1 MPFAAFAT
9 PRVALPVL
17 VAVLFGTICALL
29 VAAPSAHAQ
38 TLSYTAQFAVD
49 DVDPWGGSGVDRASE
64 LYEVSWNENG
74 YAADKESLGGAE
86 FGGHIGGATSGR
98 LGIEFGY
105 DASAGTLDIDYPAL
119 VDVTYPEDETY
130 FPGDTIR
137 ISTVNRS
144 SAGSFDFHP
153 GAQDYT
159 VTGGLALA
167 ASASAELCFVSC
179 FGSFDLFPS
188 ISAPYTTLDIVDAH
202 ANAGQYGDIWDPPL
216 GASSAHVSGDV
227 NLSKPD
233 VSLDVADQGRMMA
246 ASSASFSSLELDVD
260 AFSRYPFGKSF
271 SSNGMAMSYD
281 VLDGRIGVNGEE
293 NHTFDFRPVV
303 KLTFAFPRQLDYH
316 VVAADGTVG
325 PKQSGDS
332 ATIVA
337 GESLDLVLPVD
348 QTQPFAITPTMT
360 LTNTI
365 NHTLQHVY
373 QVQGTIKIL
382 RASAGIPGF
391 TVIPEICIDF
401 GELGEACTPA
411 LEFPGLSFG
420 MGPVYQTAIP
430 ITTTRPNLFDRTWAI
445 PFAPHAQDPRGFDP
459 ENIPV
464 AHAGGPYDVDEG
476 SSIDLDAT
484 ASYDLDDDDVL
495 TYAWVLDQAGSLE
508 ADGPTPTF
516 DALDGD
522 QTYLATLTVCDLN
535 RNCHSDTATVNVH
548 NVAPTHVLDTS
559 ATISFGVGQAFL
571 TRVGV
576 PVTHAATASDVG
588 TDDTTYTWA
597 AGPFATWTPATTTY
611 FNDGVA
617 TDPDPSPFGT
627 LPFATSS
634 SSSVTFAQP
643 GIAELVLVVND
654 DDDGSTS
661 TTVPML
667 IADTSTTYQ
676 SYGWFKQQY
685 SLAGARKLSTTQLD
699 AYLAFTRSGSS
710 WFEERD
716 TLQTSADAYAVL
728 QRLDDRKVTTTDQ
741 TRAFVLTAWLNV
753 ASGAI
758 DFHAPL
764 PARMVVD
771 GRSTVADALREIERT
786 LLDPAATPKQML
798 GAMQLAKSIS

>member
-9 PRVALPVL
+9 PRVARHLHVTL
-17 VAVLFGTICALL
+17 LFAAICALFA
-29 VAAPSAHAQ
+29 AAPAQAQ
-38 TLSYTAQFAVD
+38 TLTYSAQFAVD
-49 DVDPWGGSGVDRASE
+49 DVDPWGGTGVDRASQ
-64 LYEVSWNENG
+64 LYDVSWNESG
-74 YAADKESLGGAE
+74 YASDTDSLAGAE
-86 FGGHIGGATSGR
+86 FGGSIGGATTGR

-144 SAGSFDFHP
+144 SAGSFDFDP

-159 VTGGLALA
+159 VTGALALTA
-167 ASASAELCFVSC
+167 DATAELCFVTC
-179 FGSFDLFPS
+179 FGSFDLFPP
-188 ISAPYTTLDIVDAH
+188 ISVPYSTLTLVDAH
-202 ANAGQYGDIWDPPL
+202 ADAGQYGDVWDPPV
-216 GASSAHVSGDV
+216 GASAAHVFGDV

-233 VSLDVADQGRMMA
+233 VSLDVAEQGRMMA
-246 ASSASFSSLELDVD
+246 TSAKSFSSLELDVD
-260 AFSRYPFGKSF
+260 AFSRYPLGKSF
-271 SSNGMAMSYD
+271 DSNGMAMSYD
-281 VLDGRIGVNGEE
+281 VLDGRIGVNGDE
-293 NHTFDFRPVV
+293 NHTFDFKPVV
-303 KLTFAFPRQLDYH
+303 NLTFAFPRAISYR
-316 VVAADGTVG
+316 VIAADGTVG
-325 PKQSGDS
+325 AQQTSTS

-337 GESLDLVLPVD
+337 GQSIDMVLPVD

-365 NHTLQHVY
+365 QHKLQHVY

-391 TVIPEICIDF
+391 TVVPEICF
-401 GELGEACTPA
+401 GKLGCTPA
-411 LEFPGLSFG
+411 VKFPGLSFS

-445 PFAPHAQDPRGFDP
+445 PFSPHAQDPRGFDP

-464 AHAGGPYDVDEG
+464 ANAGGPYDFDEG
-476 SSIDLDAT
+476 SSGPLDGT
-484 ASYDLDDDDVL
+484 GSYDLDADDSL
-495 TYAWVLDQAGSLE
+495 TYAWELDQVGSLE
-508 ADGPTPTF
+508 AEGPTPTF

-522 QTYLATLTVCDLN
+522 QTYVATLTVCDLK
-535 RNCHSDTATVNVH
+535 RNCHADTATVRVH

-559 ATISFGVGQAFL
+559 ATIAFGVGQAFL

-576 PVTHAATASDVG
+576 PVTHSATANDVG

-597 AGPFATWTPATTTY
+597 AGPHAAWTPATTTY
-611 FNDGVA
+611 FNDGA
-617 TDPDPSPFGT
+617 SADLDPSPFGT
-627 LPFATSS
+627 LPFATADA
-634 SSSVTFAQP
+634 SSVTFAEP
-643 GIAELVLVVND
+643 GVADLVLVVND
-654 DDDGSTS
+654 DDAGSTT

-676 SYGWFKQQY
+676 AYGWFKQQY
-685 SLAGARKLSTTQLD
+685 SLKGVRKLTTTQLD
-699 AYLAFTRSGSS
+699 AYLAFTRSGSA

-716 TLQTSADAYAVL
+716 ALQTSSDAYAVL
-728 QRLDDRKVTTTDQ
+728 QRLDDRKATPTDQ
-741 TRAFVLTAWLNV
+741 ARAFVLTAWLNV
-753 ASGAI
+753 ASGAV

-771 GRSTVADALREIERT
+771 GRSTVADALREVERT
-786 LLDPAATPKQML
+786 LLDPASTDADMTA
-798 GAMQLAKSIS
+798 AMQLAKAIGG